1 MKPPDQLSKEE
12 RKFLKSQN
20 RINKLQNKVS
30 KNSDAETPK
39 EITILCVR
47 FGNKYGIDYVE
58 KLRNMASRNIKMS
71 YEFVCLTDDPTPIS
85 NVRLILQPN
94 AGYSK
99 GWWHKLHMFDHKLPL
114 KGRILYFDL
123 DVIICGN
130 LDKLIRF
137 SEDKFLGIRDFN
149 RKFHAHW
156 RSLNSSVMSWTH
168 GKEKQVYEMFKEN
181 KNAAL
186 RLHGDQ
192 DWIWRNCKDRL
203 DFFPDPWIQSYKWEI
218 RNRDELTVTNGKRNF
233 KSQNDNIRPS
243 DECSVVVFH
252 GDPNPSEV
260 KDKFVV
266 DNWC

>member
-1 MKPPDQLSKEE
+1 MKPLENLSKEE
-12 RKFLKSQN
+12 RKFLKAQN
-20 RINKLQNKVS
+20 RLAKIQNKISKEIDNVS
-30 KNSDAETPK
+30 TK

-58 KLRNMASRNIKMS
+58 KLRNMVSRNIKMS
-71 YEFVCLTDDPTPIS
+71 YEFVCLTDDPTPIT

-94 AGYSK
+94 SGYTK
-99 GWWHKLHMFDHKLPL
+99 GWWHKLHMFDYRLPL

-130 LDKLIRF
+130 IDKLAKY
-137 SEDKFLGIRDFN
+137 SADKFIGIRDFN

-168 GKEKQVYEMFKEN
+168 GQEKKIFETFQQN

-192 DWIWRNCKDRL
+192 DYIWRNCKDHL
-203 DFFPDPWIQSYKWEI
+203 DFFPDSWIQSYKWEI
-218 RNRDELTVTNGKRNF
+218 RSRDELTVTQGKRNF
-233 KSQNDNIRPS
+233 KTRNDNIIPS
-243 DECSVVVFH
+243 SECCVAVFH
-252 GDPNPSEV
+252 GDPNPAEV
-260 KDKFVV
+260 KDKFVI
-266 DNWC
+266 DNWH